1 MSDMK
6 NHVNNGRTSMA
17 NNPIFSPSERIIIRD
32 ASDAYQIFKSF
43 WDADL
48 MPFLEEFKMMMLDSE
63 GKVLAVHDLLL
74 LGLTAQFT
82 DTKTIIDAAIKVS
95 AHAIILAHNRPS
107 GAVQPGKEER
117 TLTARIV
124 SIAKQNGI
132 VVQDHLIITR
142 DSYFSYSEH
151 GLIP

>member
-1 MSDMK
+1 MK
-6 NHVNNGRTSMA
+6 NHVNNGRASMA
-17 NNPIFSPSERIIIRD
+17 NNPIFSPCERIIIRD
-32 ASDAYQIFKSF
+32 APDAYQIFKSF
-43 WDADL
+43 WDTDL

-63 GKVLAVHDLLL
+63 GDVLAMHDLLL
-74 LGLTAQFT
+74 LGLTAHFT

-95 AHAIILAHNRPS
+95 AHAIVLAHNRPS

>member
-1 MSDMK
+1 MHKFNDDD
-6 NHVNNGRTSMA
+6 GRRNMTE
-17 NNPIFSPSERIIIRD
+17 NPIFSPCEQIIIRN

-43 WDADL
+43 WDVDL
-48 MPFLEEFKMMMLDSE
+48 MGFLEEFKMMMLDRD
-63 GKVLAVHDLLL
+63 GKVSAVHDLLL

-82 DTKTIIDAAIKVS
+82 DIQAIMDTALKVG

-117 TLTARIV
+117 MLTARIV
-124 SIAKQNGI
+124 SMAKQNGI
-132 VVQDHLIITR
+132 VVKDHLIITR

-151 GLIP
+151 GLIL